1 MAGLGD
7 NRQEE
12 IATNSKF
19 LRQLL
24 VFDDHVLEFAGFE
37 DFATFFAFDEFR
49 IFLAGHDLDTRVLA
63 WCLVSFLLGEWG
75 RRGWGHKS
83 GF

>member
-37 DFATFFAFDEFR
+37 DFTAFLAFNEFGVFFAS
-49 IFLAGHDLDTRVLA
+49 HNLDTRMLA
-63 WCLVSFLLGEWG
+63 WCLVGFLLGEWR